1 MFGALGVRRLV
12 MAGAALALGA
22 ATLGATAVGAEA
34 ASGCYGIGGGK
45 YNCNVWKTAPTFWEN
60 NVRAGTLNAGTN
72 YFYCQA
78 MGTRM
83 SDGPYYNKWYAKT
96 DDDSGNK
103 GVWVNAIYISGGGND
118 EPVPGLPYC

>member
-1 MFGALGVRRLV
+1 MFGVRRLA
-12 MAGAALALGA
+12 MAGAAIALGVA
-22 ATLGATAVGAEA
+22 SLGATAVSADA

-45 YNCNVWKTAPTFWEN
+45 YNCNVWKTAPTFWEH

-78 MGTRM
+78 VGSTM
-83 SDGPYYNKWYAKT
+83 SDGPYFNKWYAKT

-103 GVWVNAIYISGGGND
+103 GVWVNVIYLSGGGND
-118 EPVPGLPYC
+118 QPVPGLPTC